1 MLRVVY
7 IDQDAPTVPSLTV
20 VIKKRFC
27 EFPEFNNLKEL
38 VLQRLLILSHGNTSV
53 ESGFSVNEELL
64 VKNLSE
70 ESLISQRIVAD
81 HITFHGGP
89 LNVPITKQMLSEANF
104 ARQRYR
110 SALEEQRAKTK
121 EGGNSSLTERP
132 VLLSELKEIDRKR
145 KKIQHRAKEDE
156 IELDKRKKMLK
167 TKLSF
172 VGLFLKLRFCTTF
185 F

>member
-1 MLRVVY
+1 
-7 IDQDAPTVPSLTV
+7 
-20 VIKKRFC
+20 
-27 EFPEFNNLKEL
+27 
-38 VLQRLLILSHGNTSV
+38 
-53 ESGFSVNEELL
+53 
-64 VKNLSE
+64 
-70 ESLISQRIVAD
+70 
-81 HITFHGGP
+81 
-89 LNVPITKQMLSEANF
+89 MLSEAKF

-121 EGGNSSLTERP
+121 GGNSSLTERA

-156 IELDKRKKMLK
+156 IELDIRKKMLK

-185 F
+185 S